1 MWTPA
6 LGRFLRERMK
16 KLYCLLVTAFLTLTV
31 FAEDGYKCN
40 PTYEVYRETCY
51 YQMTNGKYI
60 TRDTDSVIKK
70 GAEISGQTSY
80 WYLKDPKASNRLS
93 PYIDPYDLK
102 IKGSDVFD
110 DYVLSSFDW
119 RNKSSRWIPAWYME
133 AIIQKNREVIAMAE
147 PGRLIQDNDFLSV
160 DVPWYDY
167 YKTAAYIQ
175 ITNTGFYFNTPLI
188 SINGF
193 AFEKLKKVNGYT
205 YIAKVY
211 PMEGE
216 SNERISWIPY
226 AENLPELKDGKSFE
240 VRFEINGS
248 SMKIYNNKTNKIL
261 FDLIQLPF
269 DLANDALNFFIETNA
284 IVETLTVPDEYTNR
298 REEDK
303 FKLDRSLA
311 KNKFMLVKEN
321 LKLRNE
327 EKASSDLITV
337 MATGSWVKILAIGK
351 KETINGITSNW
362 VKVSTVRNSVD
373 ADGNKVPSDTIGWC
387 YGGYLE

>member
-1 MWTPA
+1 
-6 LGRFLRERMK
+6 MK
-16 KLYCLLVTAFLTLTV
+16 KLYCLLITVFLVLAV

-40 PTYEVYRETCY
+40 PTYEVYRDTCY

-60 TRDTDSVIKK
+60 TKDGDAILKK
-70 GAEISGQTSY
+70 GTEISGQTSY
-80 WYLKDPKASNRLS
+80 WYLKDNKAPNRLS

-102 IKGSDVFD
+102 IKDSDVFE

-119 RNKSSRWIPAWYME
+119 RNESSRWVPAWYME

-147 PGRLIQDNDFLSV
+147 PGRLIQDNDFLPV
-160 DVPWYDY
+160 DVTWYDY
-167 YKTAAYIQ
+167 YKTTAYLQ

-193 AFEKLKKVNGYT
+193 AFEKLKRINEHT
-205 YIAKVY
+205 YIAKTY

-216 SNERISWIPY
+216 SNERISWLPY

-373 ADGNKVPSDTIGWC
+373 TDGNKIPSDTIGWC

>member
-1 MWTPA
+1 
-6 LGRFLRERMK
+6 MK
-16 KLYCLLVTAFLTLTV
+16 KLYCLLVTAFLALAV

-40 PTYEVYRETCY
+40 PTYEVYRDTCY
-51 YQMTNGKYI
+51 YQMTNGRYI
-60 TRDTDSVIKK
+60 TRDTDSVLKK
-70 GAEISGQTSY
+70 GTEISGQTSY
-80 WYLKDPKASNRLS
+80 WYLKDNKAQNRLS

-102 IKGSDVFD
+102 IKDSDVFE

-119 RNKSSRWIPAWYME
+119 RNESSRWVPAWYME

-147 PGRLIQDNDFLSV
+147 PGRLIQDNDFLPV

-167 YKTAAYIQ
+167 YKTAAYLQ

-193 AFEKLKKVNGYT
+193 AFEKLKRINEHT

-211 PMEGE
+211 PMESE
-216 SNERISWIPY
+216 SNERISWLPY

-327 EKASSDLITV
+327 EKTSSDLITV

-373 ADGNKVPSDTIGWC
+373 ADGNKLKSGITGWC
-387 YGGYLE
+387 YGGYLK

>member
-1 MWTPA
+1 
-6 LGRFLRERMK
+6 MK
-16 KLYCLLVTAFLTLTV
+16 KLYCLLITVFLVLAV
-31 FAEDGYKCN
+31 FAEDGYKCT
-40 PTYEVYRETCY
+40 PTYEVYRDTCY

-60 TRDTDSVIKK
+60 TKDGDAILKK
-70 GAEISGQTSY
+70 GTEISGQTSY
-80 WYLKDPKASNRLS
+80 WYLKDNKAPNRLS

-102 IKGSDVFD
+102 IKDSDVFE

-119 RNKSSRWIPAWYME
+119 RNESSRWVPAWYME

-147 PGRLIQDNDFLSV
+147 PGRLIQNNDFLPV

-167 YKTAAYIQ
+167 YKTAAYLR

-193 AFEKLKKVNGYT
+193 AFEKLKRINEHT

-216 SNERISWIPY
+216 SNEKISWLPY

-240 VRFEINGS
+240 VRFEINGL

-373 ADGNKVPSDTIGWC
+373 ADGNKLKSGITGWC
-387 YGGYLE
+387 YGGYLK

>member
-1 MWTPA
+1 
-6 LGRFLRERMK
+6 MK
-16 KLYCLLVTAFLTLTV
+16 KLYCLLVTAFLALTL

-40 PTYEVYRETCY
+40 PTYEVYRDTCY
-51 YQMTNGKYI
+51 YQMTNGRYI
-60 TRDTDSVIKK
+60 TRDTDSVLKK
-70 GAEISGQTSY
+70 GTEISGQTSY

-102 IKGSDVFD
+102 IKSSDVFD

-119 RNKSSRWIPAWYME
+119 RNKSSRWIPVWYME

-147 PGRLIQDNDFLSV
+147 PSRLIQDNDFLPV

-167 YKTAAYIQ
+167 YKTAAYLQ

-211 PMEGE
+211 PVEGE
-216 SNERISWIPY
+216 SNERISWLPY
-226 AENLPELKDGKSFE
+226 AENLPELKDGKPFE
-240 VRFEINGS
+240 VRFEIKGS

-269 DLANDALNFFIETNA
+269 DLANDNLNFFIKTNA

-311 KNKFMLVKEN
+311 KNKFMLVNEN

-362 VKVSTVRNSVD
+362 VKVSTVRNSVN
-373 ADGNKVPSDTIGWC
+373 ADGNKIPSDTIGWC
-387 YGGYLE
+387 YHWAGNLEK

>member
-1 MWTPA
+1 
-6 LGRFLRERMK
+6 
-16 KLYCLLVTAFLTLTV
+16 
-31 FAEDGYKCN
+31 
-40 PTYEVYRETCY
+40 
-51 YQMTNGKYI
+51 
-60 TRDTDSVIKK
+60 
-70 GAEISGQTSY
+70 
-80 WYLKDPKASNRLS
+80 
-93 PYIDPYDLK
+93 
-102 IKGSDVFD
+102 
-110 DYVLSSFDW
+110 
-119 RNKSSRWIPAWYME
+119 
-133 AIIQKNREVIAMAE
+133 
-147 PGRLIQDNDFLSV
+147 
-160 DVPWYDY
+160 
-167 YKTAAYIQ
+167 
-175 ITNTGFYFNTPLI
+175 
-188 SINGF
+188 
-193 AFEKLKKVNGYT
+193 
-205 YIAKVY
+205 
-211 PMEGE
+211 MEGE
-216 SNERISWIPY
+216 SNERISWLPY

-248 SMKIYNNKTNKIL
+248 SMKIYNNKTNKLL

-269 DLANDALNFFIETNA
+269 DLANDALNLFIETNA

-373 ADGNKVPSDTIGWC
+373 ADGNKLKSGIIGWC
-387 YGGYLE
+387 YGGYLK

>member
-1 MWTPA
+1 
-6 LGRFLRERMK
+6 MK
-16 KLYCLLVTAFLTLTV
+16 KIICLFVTAFLLSVV
-31 FAEDGYKCN
+31 FAEDGYKCT
-40 PTYEVYRETCY
+40 PTYEVYRDTCY

-60 TRDTDSVIKK
+60 TKDGDAVLKK
-70 GAEISGQTSY
+70 GTEISGQTSY
-80 WYLKDPKASNRLS
+80 WYLKDNKAPNRLS

-102 IKGSDVFD
+102 IKDSDVFE

-119 RNKSSRWIPAWYME
+119 RNESSRWVPAWYME

-147 PGRLIQDNDFLSV
+147 PGRLILDNDFLPV

-167 YKTAAYIQ
+167 YKTAAYLQ

-193 AFEKLKKVNGYT
+193 AFEKLKKINEYT

-211 PMEGE
+211 PAEGE
-216 SNERISWIPY
+216 SNERISWLPY
-226 AENLPELKDGKSFE
+226 TENLPDLKDGNPFE
-240 VRFEINGS
+240 VRFEINGL

-269 DLANDALNFFIETNA
+269 DLVNDELNFFIETNA

-311 KNKFMLVKEN
+311 KNKFMLVNEN
-321 LKLRNE
+321 LKLRNG
-327 EKASSDLITV
+327 EKKSSDLITV
-337 MATGSWVKILAIGK
+337 MAKDSWVKILAIGK
-351 KETINGITSNW
+351 KETIDGITSNW

-373 ADGNKVPSDTIGWC
+373 TDGNKIPYDTVGWC
-387 YGGYLE
+387 FGGYLK